1 MRPIH
6 TLLALVGTDAV
17 TAWVFPDG
25 LEDGEY
31 IVSLGSGRDDEHG
44 TQAAQPTLLRRHSS
58 PSSSFS
64 SVPEHPQPQSQPRQI
79 RRWRPKGRSRG
90 RVMPFPFTNTT
101 TTAGAGPT
109 APMTTTTIMSS
120 STQVTATET
129 MTTSTGDTSSRHP
142 TTTTTT
148 TTTMSS
154 PSHETTPSFS
164 QTTTMTRTT
173 TVTTTA
179 TTGDIWLS
187 SLPSATVS
195 HPPLPPGHPD
205 NHHDED
211 PYDPYDDDDLVI
223 HPHEEPTYYRDVPY
237 FATPRNA
244 SKRLHLAQVP
254 VRVTDFS
261 CVRTRLPLPHD
272 EVEEGFLSLR
282 WFCARYLLSPRTM
295 HLSVSRNGSTAAFVC
310 NMAYPMGTNLDAV
323 CPKDK
328 RQSCRFDKEG
338 RPVSFDV
345 TRPKRNRWQDEPE
358 APPGVVF
365 GAQMC
370 SGKEFRD
377 VQKRWLDKYCGLD
390 VPGQVFVKGKNKWYG
405 RAFRGMEICP
415 DQKVDVFDR
424 IPRWTG
430 WPYWYEPPP
439 ALFREIWEPS
449 PEADGDEHDR
459 RPSA

>member
-17 TAWVFPDG
+17 TAWVFPAG
-25 LEDGEY
+25 LEDGDCATDAAPPPLLPVLLVLVRPGTPAAAVAAAPNTTLAAEGQRQGQGDAVPVHKHDDDGGGRADSADDNDNY
-31 IVSLGSGRDDEHG
+31 NVIIHSGDGDGDDDNVD
-44 TQAAQPTLLRRHSS
+44 RRH
-58 PSSSFS
+58 FLAA
-64 SVPEHPQPQSQPRQI
+64 HHDNNNYDAI
-79 RRWRPKGRSRG
+79 AIALSRNN
-90 RVMPFPFTNTT
+90 VV
-101 TTAGAGPT
+101 
-109 APMTTTTIMSS
+109 I
-120 STQVTATET
+120 
-129 MTTSTGDTSSRHP
+129 
-142 TTTTTT
+142 
-148 TTTMSS
+148 
-154 PSHETTPSFS
+154 
-164 QTTTMTRTT
+164 
-173 TVTTTA
+173 
-179 TTGDIWLS
+179 
-187 SLPSATVS
+187 LPDNNNDENDDYYS
-195 HPPLPPGHPD
+195 PPGHPD

-237 FATPRNA
+237 FGTPRNA

-449 PEADGDEHDR
+449 PEADGNEHDR

>member
-31 IVSLGSGRDDEHG
+31 IVSLGSGPDDEHG

-64 SVPEHPQPQSQPRQI
+64 ADSADDNDNYNVIIHS
-79 RRWRPKGRSRG
+79 
-90 RVMPFPFTNTT
+90 
-101 TTAGAGPT
+101 GAGD
-109 APMTTTTIMSS
+109 
-120 STQVTATET
+120 
-129 MTTSTGDTSSRHP
+129 GDDDNVDRRHFLAAHHDNNNYDAIAIALSRNNVVILP
-142 TTTTTT
+142 DNNND
-148 TTTMSS
+148 
-154 PSHETTPSFS
+154 EN
-164 QTTTMTRTT
+164 
-173 TVTTTA
+173 
-179 TTGDIWLS
+179 DDYYIWLS